1 MPRTPM
7 SRISAKVIF
16 CGRSMLYNSSI
27 AKKHNPVA
35 IAARLRKVTRRLLR
49 KVFSRSIVICF
60 RPHVGTVLAARR

>member
-1 MPRTPM
+1 
-7 SRISAKVIF
+7 
-16 CGRSMLYNSSI
+16 MLYNSSI